1 MVKNLHAGVGDMDS
15 IPGLERCH
23 MPQDNYPC
31 KLQLSPHA
39 AATKDHVPRGYGL
52 QQEKPLQ

>member
-1 MVKNLHAGVGDMDS
+1 MVKNLHACAEDMDS

-23 MPQDNYPC
+23 MPQDNYSY

-39 AATKDHVPRGYGL
+39 AATKDHAPRGYGL
-52 QQEKPLQ
+52 